1 MTMPIYGG
9 RIRTDK
15 RAAADRAAIAC
26 TDEGVTRKDAMA
38 RFHVGWTYLRQ
49 AIARLR
55 AERAAGSRL

>member
-9 RIRTDK
+9 RLRTDK

-26 TDEGVTRKDAMA
+26 TDEGVTRRDAMA
-38 RFHVGWTYLRQ
+38 RFRIGWTYLRQ

-55 AERAAGSRL
+55 AERAGGRP